1 MPSPAVRPWLT
12 CDLICSVLLDP
23 LTQRCRRALR
33 LACRHHPGAL
43 ESPVPVHR
51 VPSHRRVRGARCR
64 KPGPSPWQLPLVP
77 ERDRP
82 RPSSSPRGHWCFRS
96 EHGAVDPSSL
106 LQGPPCPDPRPV
118 RSRRGVHGRRPLT
131 DGAISAVGPFW
142 RIERGDVR
150 LGRHLDEIFGI
161 RHRSQPA
168 LTPKIGTRMAGS
180 HLRWLGRYVPRPRA
194 RSVRKIR
201 HPHKKG
207 PSLVVAVGHT
217 GFHRFRKCVLRL
229 DKLDRRFRAF
239 NHLAAA
245 VITLRK

>member
-161 RHRSQPA
+161 RHRPQPA
-168 LTPKIGTRMAGS
+168 LTPQDRNSYGWVTFALARTVCSTSSRTEREENTPSPQKRPITGCGGWPHGVPPLSQVRVATRQA
-180 HLRWLGRYVPRPRA
+180 
-194 RSVRKIR
+194 
-201 HPHKKG
+201 
-207 PSLVVAVGHT
+207 
-217 GFHRFRKCVLRL
+217 
-229 DKLDRRFRAF
+229 
-239 NHLAAA
+239 
-245 VITLRK
+245 